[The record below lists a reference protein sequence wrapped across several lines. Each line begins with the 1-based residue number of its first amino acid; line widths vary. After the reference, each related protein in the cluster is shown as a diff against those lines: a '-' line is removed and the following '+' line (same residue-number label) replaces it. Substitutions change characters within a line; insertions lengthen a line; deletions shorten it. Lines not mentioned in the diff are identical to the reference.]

1 MAVPAGLA
9 ATAALS
15 PGEMAVL
22 PLAAPSA
29 PSADTTRFGPLGLQ
43 GWRLGSVSDA
53 EKHFSRCAAK
63 LRALRAGSVQLREE
77 LNLLFDQLLSE
88 NYKRPFEPGVNIPPE
103 VTNTR
108 SGDVM
113 TRLSLP
119 TLIWI

>member
-1 MAVPAGLA
+1 MAVPAGLT

-15 PGEMAVL
+15 PGEMPVL
-22 PLAAPSA
+22 PPAAPSA
-29 PSADTTRFGPLGLQ
+29 ENTRFAPLGLH

-63 LRALRAGSVQLREE
+63 LRGLRAGSVQLREE

-88 NYKRPFEPGVNIPPE
+88 NYKRPFEPSVNIPPE

-108 SGDVM
+108 FGDVM
-113 TRLSLP
+113 TLVAS
-119 TLIWI
+119 